1 MKRNG
6 MLLLMI
12 RTVQGLNEI
21 EQQQQ
26 HRESLDNSFI
36 DLSAQMMFDVDRRQV
51 EEITQQGNVHI
62 TVLE

>member
-6 MLLLMI
+6 MMLI
-12 RTVQGLNEI
+12 RTMLGLNEI
-21 EQQQQ
+21 ERQQQ

-51 EEITQQGNVHI
+51 EEISQQGNIHV

>member
-1 MKRNG
+1 
-6 MLLLMI
+6 MLLMMI

>member
-1 MKRNG
+1 
-6 MLLLMI
+6 MI
-12 RTVQGLNEI
+12 RTVQGWNEI

-26 HRESLDNSFI
+26 DRESLDNSFI

>member
-51 EEITQQGNVHI
+51 EEITQQGNIHI

>member
-1 MKRNG
+1 M
-6 MLLLMI
+6 MMI
-12 RTVQGLNEI
+12 RTMQGLNEI
-21 EQQQQ
+21 EKQQQ
-26 HRESLDNSFI
+26 HQESLDNSFI